1 MSSLVFTACVPPD
14 DLAARLCDRY
24 GLSDSFRGPLAAFL
38 GQAPTTCVGDY
49 ASMIARRLGFRLPQA
64 YMFLE
69 CEWPVSLLGDFEQQV
84 LTLRGC
90 IR

>member
-1 MSSLVFTACVPPD
+1 MSSLVFTECVPPD
-14 DLAARLCDRY
+14 EMAARLCDHY
-24 GLSDSFRGPLAAFL
+24 GFSDSFCESLAAFL
-38 GQAPTTCVGDY
+38 GQAPTTCIDDY
-49 ASMIARRLGFRLPQA
+49 ASMIARRLGFRLPRA

-69 CEWPVSLLGDFEQQV
+69 CEWPVSLVGDFEQQV